1 MPGKQRFTPAQVI
14 AALKKSKG
22 MVYLAAKRLECD
34 PDTILNYCRR
44 YPSVERAKQSQRGE
58 MVDLAETRLFQ
69 SIQKGE
75 AWGIAFALK
84 TIGKDRGY
92 VEQQKL
98 AFTDP
103 SGEQPWEPTVGLA
116 ILLEAA
122 RAKLAPPNGHA
133 VPQLPPASEDET

>member
-1 MPGKQRFTPAQVI
+1 MI
-14 AALKKSKG
+14 
-22 MVYLAAKRLECD
+22 
-34 PDTILNYCRR
+34 DT
-44 YPSVERAKQSQRGE
+44 AE
-58 MVDLAETRLFQ
+58 MKLYQ
-69 SIQKGE
+69 SINRGE

-98 AFTDP
+98 ALTDP

-122 RAKLAPPNGHA
+122 RAKLAPPNGHP
-133 VPQLPPASEDET
+133 VPQLPQLSEDTD

>member
-1 MPGKQRFTPAQVI
+1 MSQRYTAKQVADVLIETKGMLFI
-14 AALKKSKG
+14 AAQ
-22 MVYLAAKRLECD
+22 RLGCD
-34 PDTILNYCRR
+34 PETIRNYCKR
-44 YPSVERAKQSQRGE
+44 YPSVQAARDAQRGM
-58 MVDLAETRLFQ
+58 MVDTAELKLWQ
-69 SIQKGE
+69 SIQNGE
-75 AWGIAFALK
+75 PWGIAFALK

-98 AFTDP
+98 ALTDP

-133 VPQLPPASEDET
+133 APQLPQASEDTD